1 MQIWDAGPFENDVA
15 AEFAGDLDDNDPTE
29 REIMLRE
36 ALQAAVDAEDEVPLD
51 VALRAVAA
59 AAVVA
64 ASRPGGPPIESDFAP
79 EFLRDSRET
88 APEIPD
94 DVVALARD
102 ALDRVAGP
110 DSAWRGYWEETDGLK
125 EALAAVDM
133 LRDGLN

>member
-1 MQIWDAGPFENDVA
+1 MGRSPPPGGESMEIWDAGPFENDVA

-51 VALRAVAA
+51 AALRALAA

-64 ASRPGGPPIESDFAP
+64 AGRPGGPPIESDFGP
-79 EFLRDSRET
+79 EFLRDSRESP
-88 APEIPD
+88 PELPD

-110 DSAWRGYWEETDGLK
+110 D
-125 EALAAVDM
+125 
-133 LRDGLN
+133 